1 MAISMAEF
9 EASNEVVLLRQ
20 AVSGSREAF
29 GQLVR
34 MHQAAVRWFLVREL
48 RDPAAADDLAQEVFL
63 AAYQNLAACR
73 GKAGLRGWL
82 LGIARNMA
90 VQHVRGETRRRAR
103 ERGPLATKMAQW
115 RMEQL
120 VQDSEEEEEYES
132 MLLALRRCVEL
143 LPPESRRVVEEHYFQ
158 HQSAEAIAQ
167 QQGRTAGSVRMML
180 LRVRKALADCMRK
193 KLKARTTS

>member
-1 MAISMAEF
+1 MAIPMAEF
-9 EASNEVVLLRQ
+9 EASDEVVLLRQ
-20 AVSGSREAF
+20 AASGSRDAF
-29 GQLVR
+29 EQLVR
-34 MHQAAVRWFLVREL
+34 MHQAAVRWFLVRGV

-73 GKAGLRGWL
+73 GEAGLRGWL

-120 VQDSEEEEEYES
+120 EQDSEEGQEHES
-132 MLLALRRCVEL
+132 ELAACEVVSNSCRPKAATSWKNTIFNVSRPKQ
-143 LPPESRRVVEEHYFQ
+143 LPGNRAGR
-158 HQSAEAIAQ
+158 
-167 QQGRTAGSVRMML
+167 QGA
-180 LRVRKALADCMRK
+180 
-193 KLKARTTS
+193 

>member
-1 MAISMAEF
+1 MAEF
-9 EASNEVVLLRQ
+9 EASNEVVLLHQ

-34 MHQAAVRWFLVREL
+34 MHQAAVRWFLVRED

-103 ERGPLATKMAQW
+103 ERGPLATKW
-115 RMEQL
+115 
-120 VQDSEEEEEYES
+120 
-132 MLLALRRCVEL
+132 
-143 LPPESRRVVEEHYFQ
+143 PNGGWNNWSRTR
-158 HQSAEAIAQ
+158 
-167 QQGRTAGSVRMML
+167 
-180 LRVRKALADCMRK
+180 RK
-193 KLKARTTS
+193 KRSTSGCWRHCEVA